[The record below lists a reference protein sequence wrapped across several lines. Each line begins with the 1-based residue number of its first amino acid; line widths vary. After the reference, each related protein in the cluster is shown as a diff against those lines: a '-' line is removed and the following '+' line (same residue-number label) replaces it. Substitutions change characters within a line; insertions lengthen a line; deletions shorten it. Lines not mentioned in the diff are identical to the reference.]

1 MTSRSPDDAFLD
13 VVAHELRTPVTSIYA
28 AAYVLARN
36 RLEAD
41 DRRAVAAAL
50 VVETERLYRLIEDLV
65 VYGRTASAGTVDQEP
80 VLVSRVVLE
89 VIEEERELVSD
100 HRIAFSGPRDAVADA
115 ADTAMVRHVVRN
127 LLDNAVSYAPAGG
140 TVQVVV
146 HQTPEE
152 VVVRVL
158 DESPLGGRDGM
169 DRSLALDGTTRGP
182 LAAQLAGAGLRLHVA
197 SRLAI
202 AMGGRTW
209 ARPGEG
215 HGSEF
220 GFALPR
226 TA

>member
-1 MTSRSPDDAFLD
+1 MTTRSPDDAFLD

-28 AAYVLARN
+28 AAYVLARD
-36 RLEAD
+36 RLETD

-50 VVETERLYRLIEDLV
+50 VVEVERLYRLIEDLV
-65 VYGRTASAGTVDQEP
+65 VYGRAASAVEQEP
-80 VLVSRVVLE
+80 VLVRRVVLE
-89 VIEEERELVSD
+89 VIDQERELVSD
-100 HRIAFSGPRDAVADA
+100 HRIAFSGPKDAVADA
-115 ADTAMVRHVVRN
+115 ADPAMVRHVVRN

-146 HQTPEE
+146 HLTPDE

-158 DESPLGGRDGM
+158 DDSPLNGRDGVEP
-169 DRSLALDGTTRGP
+169 SLVLDSAKRGP
-182 LAAQLAGAGLRLHVA
+182 LAAQRAGAGLRLHVA
-197 SRLAI
+197 SRLAS

-209 ARPGEG
+209 ARPGDS

>member
-1 MTSRSPDDAFLD
+1 MTRRTPDDAFLE

-28 AAYVLARN
+28 AAYVLARD
-36 RLEAD
+36 RLEAE
-41 DRRAVAAAL
+41 DRRAVAGAL
-50 VVETERLYRLIEDLV
+50 VVEVERLYRLIEDLV
-65 VYGRTASAGTVDQEP
+65 VYGRTASAGGVDQEP

-89 VIEEERELVSD
+89 VIEEERELVAD
-100 HRIAFSGPRDAVADA
+100 HRIAFSGPRDVVAEA
-115 ADTAMVRHVVRN
+115 ADPAMVRHVVRN

-146 HQTPEE
+146 HQTADE

-158 DESPLGGRDGM
+158 DDSPLGGRDIE
-169 DRSLALDGTTRGP
+169 RSLALDGGRRVP
-182 LAAQLAGAGLRLHVA
+182 LAAQRAGAGLRLHVA
-197 SRLAI
+197 SRLAS

-209 ARPGEG
+209 ARPSDG

>member
-1 MTSRSPDDAFLD
+1 MTTRSPDDAFLD

-28 AAYVLARN
+28 AAYVLARD
-36 RLEAD
+36 RLETD

-50 VVETERLYRLIEDLV
+50 VVEVERLYRLIEDLV
-65 VYGRTASAGTVDQEP
+65 VYGRAASAVEQEP

-89 VIEEERELVSD
+89 VIDQERELVSD
-100 HRIAFSGPRDAVADA
+100 HRIAFSGPKDAVADA
-115 ADTAMVRHVVRN
+115 ADPAMVRHVVRN

-146 HQTPEE
+146 HLTPDE

-158 DESPLGGRDGM
+158 DDSPLNGRDGVEP
-169 DRSLALDGTTRGP
+169 SLVLDSAKRGP
-182 LAAQLAGAGLRLHVA
+182 LAAQRAGAGLRLHVA
-197 SRLAI
+197 SRLAS

-209 ARPGEG
+209 ARPGDS